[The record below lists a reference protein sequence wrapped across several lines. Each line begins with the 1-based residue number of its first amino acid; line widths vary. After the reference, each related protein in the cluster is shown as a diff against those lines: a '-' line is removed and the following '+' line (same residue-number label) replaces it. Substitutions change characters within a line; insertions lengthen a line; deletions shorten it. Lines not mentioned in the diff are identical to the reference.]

1 MWVKKMQ
8 DLTLRMYGSLFED
21 AFGMLPITQYG
32 AVGDNTTDNYG
43 ELQTVINKSIE
54 NGYKYIFVPKGNYY
68 YYGNLKNVDKVIFVG
83 NSTKAKI
90 YNQNDEKI
98 RIEQIGLSTVSNL
111 EFTYGILKIE
121 DRQVT
126 SDYGNFAVEI
136 PEDIIISELYV
147 KVGNNIIYA
156 TDTLNLCDGKLITA
170 DNCPILE
177 EVKSD
182 EETIG
187 YVYLTGIRLENN
199 AIRFYYETVGL
210 TAENMPSLTLEF
222 EYWLR
227 GNGKYKEDTGL
238 PPEPVPPLFTEN
250 DTEHNPMPD
259 DEDDTDDASG
269 NEDSNDGS
277 SEENSGGGSTGTGE
291 STSSGGGSSS
301 SGSSGSGGS
310 TPTAPD
316 TGSGGTSSGGHND
329 LPDD

>member
-1 MWVKKMQ
+1 MWVKKIQ
-8 DLTLRMYGSLFED
+8 DLTLRKYGSLFED

-32 AVGDNTTDNYG
+32 AMGDNTTDNYG

-54 NGYKYIFVPKGNYY
+54 KGYKYIFVPKGNYY
-68 YYGNLKNVDKVIFVG
+68 YYGNLKNTDKVIFVG

-90 YNQNDEKI
+90 YNQNGERI

-111 EFTYGILKIE
+111 GFTHGKLEIKDKQI
-121 DRQVT
+121 T
-126 SDYGNFAVEI
+126 SNYSNFTIEI
-136 PEDIIISELYV
+136 PENIIISELYI
-147 KVGNNIIYA
+147 KVGNNIVYA
-156 TDTLNLCDGKLITA
+156 TDTLNLCDGKLFTA

-182 EETIG
+182 EEIKG
-187 YVYLTGIRLENN
+187 YVYLTGVRLENN
-199 AIRFYYETVGL
+199 VIRFYYETVGL
-210 TAENMPSLTLEF
+210 TTEDMPTLTLEF

-259 DEDDTDDASG
+259 DGGDTNDDSDEGSSST
-269 NEDSNDGS
+269 GS
-277 SEENSGGGSTGTGE
+277 SEESSSGDGTSSSG
-291 STSSGGGSSS
+291 STSSG
-301 SGSSGSGGS
+301 SGSTTPSAPSTDSGSTSGGS
-310 TPTAPD
+310 
-316 TGSGGTSSGGHND
+316 HND